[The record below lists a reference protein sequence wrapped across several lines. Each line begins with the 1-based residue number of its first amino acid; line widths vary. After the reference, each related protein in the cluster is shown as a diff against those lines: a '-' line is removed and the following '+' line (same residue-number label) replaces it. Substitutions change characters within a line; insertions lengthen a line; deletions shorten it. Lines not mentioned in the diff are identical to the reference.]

1 VKLKAE
7 RYSQRMGSRISVMK
21 DDERVAMLE
30 VKILRQGTQTVEE
43 ASETVVTYVSSLQ
56 PATLLNEAFDLLF
69 DIMLGDDGEAYFQ
82 AERFL
87 KAHRPDLYDRIGQAK
102 DLIAIAE
109 DDAKHHA
116 AGQQGDTE

>member
-21 DDERVAMLE
+21 DGERVAMLE
-30 VKILRQGTQTVEE
+30 VKIVRQGTQTVEE
-43 ASETVVTYVSSLQ
+43 ASEAVVAHVSSLQ
-56 PATLLNEAFDLLF
+56 PATLLNEAFDRLF

-87 KAHRPDLYDRIGQAK
+87 KAHRPDLYNRIGQAK
-102 DLIAIAE
+102 DLVGNAN
-109 DDAKHHA
+109 
-116 AGQQGDTE
+116 G